1 MPEAKP
7 PASYAAYSEEML
19 GRFQHAYTLV
29 REHLREAAKRS
40 KRYYDMTVRAKQYD
54 AGDWVLYYNPR
65 KRSGRQDKWVSKY
78 SGPYLVTKVLGPVN
92 VVIQQSKRSRSSV
105 TDFDKLKTYTGDD
118 MPDSWLSG
126 GNSEDMETDP
136 KERDSASVGENHA
149 VSDAEERDE
158 RLDLEAEYERVEPE
172 VSSPVDVS
180 VSRGEG
186 GVKSEIGGS
195 GSPRW
200 DTEAEIPFAIA
211 GCPTSD
217 PLPLRPRRTIRPPKR
232 YTD

>member
-1 MPEAKP
+1 M
-7 PASYAAYSEEML
+7 
-19 GRFQHAYTLV
+19 
-29 REHLREAAKRS
+29 
-40 KRYYDMTVRAKQYD
+40 
-54 AGDWVLYYNPR
+54 
-65 KRSGRQDKWVSKY
+65 
-78 SGPYLVTKVLGPVN
+78 
-92 VVIQQSKRSRSSV
+92 

-200 DTEAEIPFAIA
+200 DTEAEIPFAIT